1 MLNPNLFQNLD
12 FPYEPLPPA
21 AYEAARTSI
30 LKRDF
35 PQNAILDEYSFSSR
49 HKTHTVK
56 INALAFTH
64 PIHRNPAEYAGF
76 TLYNAVNGQGD
87 DTIVKTLAESSA
99 LFHLIH
105 RDGQFS
111 LWASGVIR
119 NNEANP
125 VRIQDS
131 ISYDQLDNVLSN
143 YAVDLKP
150 QRIIDVKQGRDTFTL
165 PIFRDNIPA
174 LQLSLWATD
183 VTRKLLVDHFALAV
197 DVLRNYARN
206 RRDIGAYD
214 SSLTRIAIQ
223 LLGAIILAD
232 TGVLG
237 NDLRLYDA
245 SMDSLV
251 TAAQSK
257 FESYFQRELFIQY
270 KEAAEEAYR
279 LLRQIRFA
287 GFVPDMLSEIYTKAF
302 SKEQRKKLGRFD
314 TPLYLTRRILENI
327 PVEYLPPDQRFIA
340 DMTCGW
346 GSFLIAGHERLS
358 SLVDTESSSL
368 RNQLRGNDIDPFTA
382 QLAGL
387 GLLLATSEDSWSI
400 DHGDALEWDWLR
412 TNRPN
417 IIVGNPPFESI
428 QGASASGERRWY
440 EKANRFLGY
449 AIQRLA
455 PNGYLA
461 MIMPAS
467 FTSSSAAREF
477 REQLLENCDVFEL
490 WELPIE
496 VFKDATAQTI
506 VLFAQKQ
513 AEKHNSQPIRIRTVQ
528 SNTINSFKSSAVF
541 TASNI
546 ENNQK
551 AQDGDMHN
559 QDKSRKRIDYKIVLP
574 RHSWQAIQSH
584 CKDLREY
591 VEIIKGASRGK
602 PENRRRVVDPKQ
614 VYWLT
619 GVKKVMP
626 RDFFI
631 DYSKPTVIKYPND
644 LERPREDKEYL
655 LAGTKILLP
664 YDPHPSW
671 GKRNKVAIERK
682 GYYVS
687 DSFWV
692 IAPTP
697 EAQSKHI
704 THEVV
709 AAVVNWDVSNAWIV
723 EHLKSPAI
731 PGRALKT
738 IPFPSNLSEDACKTL
753 TDIVRELENLVSANK
768 PVPTEITQLI
778 DNIFKKAYHLDE
790 GTFKRLRKITEWD
803 YDPLTTLDL
812 QSDRKRVNWTLSAV
826 VKSVNLEQST
836 ITLWLEGFDELQAVQ
851 IVPSMPGWM
860 LRPNVAFSTRI
871 SDEHLENGNI
881 SQAIIDWDT
890 FIPQSYTY
898 LSEEELFAKLTAI
911 VQ

>member
-1 MLNPNLFQNLD
+1 MLNPNLFRNLD

-21 AYEAARTSI
+21 AYEAARISI

-35 PQNAILDEYSFSSR
+35 PQNALLNEYCFSSR

-56 INALAFTH
+56 VNALAFTH
-64 PIHRNPAEYAGF
+64 SIHRNPAEYAGL
-76 TLYNAVNGQGD
+76 TLYNAVNDQSD
-87 DTIVKTLAESSA
+87 DVIVKTLAESSA
-99 LFHLIH
+99 PFHLIH

-111 LWASGVIR
+111 FWASGITN

-125 VRIQDS
+125 IRIQDN
-131 ISYDQLDNVLSN
+131 IAYDQLDNVLSK

-165 PIFRDNIPA
+165 PVFRDNIPA
-174 LQLSLWATD
+174 LQLSLWATN
-183 VTRKLLVDHFALAV
+183 VTRKLLVDHFAFAI
-197 DVLRNYARN
+197 DKLRNYARN
-206 RRDIGAYD
+206 HPTIGAYD

-223 LLGAIILAD
+223 LLGAIVLAD

-237 NDLRLYDA
+237 DDLRLHNA
-245 SMDSLV
+245 SMYSLI
-251 TAAQSK
+251 TAAQAK
-257 FESYFQRELFIQY
+257 FENYFQRELFIQY
-270 KEAAEEAYR
+270 QEGAEEAYR
-279 LLRQIRFA
+279 LLREICFA

-302 SKEQRKKLGRFD
+302 SKDQRKKLGRFD

-327 PVEYLPPDQRFIA
+327 PVEYLSPNQRFLV

-358 SLVDTESSSL
+358 SLADTEPSSL
-368 RNQLRGNDIDPFTA
+368 RKLLRGNDIDSFTA

-400 DHGDALEWDWLR
+400 DHRDALEWDWLR
-412 TNRPN
+412 TNQPN
-417 IIVGNPPFESI
+417 IIVGNPPFETT
-428 QGASASGERRWY
+428 QGMSESGERGWY

-467 FTSSSAAREF
+467 FTSSFAAQKL
-477 REQLLENCDVFEL
+477 REQLLDTCNVSEL

-496 VFKDATAQTI
+496 VFKDAAAQTI

-513 AEKHNSQPIRIRTVQ
+513 AEKHHTQPIRIRTVQ
-528 SNTINSFKSSAVF
+528 PNTIKSFKSSAIF
-541 TASNI
+541 TVSAIMNSLTD
-546 ENNQK
+546 
-551 AQDGDMHN
+551 QDDS
-559 QDKSRKRIDYKIVLP
+559 KKIIDYNLALS
-574 RHSWQAIQSH
+574 RYSWEAIRSN
-584 CKDLREY
+584 CKDLQEY

-602 PENRRRVVDPKQ
+602 PENRKKVADPKQ
-614 VYWLT
+614 IHLLT
-619 GVKKVMP
+619 GVKRVMP
-626 RDFFI
+626 RAFFI
-631 DYSKPTVIKYPND
+631 DYSKATVINYPND
-644 LERPREDKEYL
+644 LERPRKDKEHL
-655 LAGTKILLP
+655 LAGTKVLLP

-692 IAPTP
+692 IAPTH
-697 EAQSKHI
+697 EAQYRHI

-709 AAVVNWDVSNAWIV
+709 AAVLNWDVSNAWIV

-731 PGRALKT
+731 SRRTLET
-738 IPFPSNLSEDACKTL
+738 IPFPTNLSEDDCGSLVAL
-753 TDIVRELENLVSANK
+753 IRELENLAFANK
-768 PVPTEITQLI
+768 PTSTEIMQLI
-778 DNIFKKAYHLDE
+778 DDILKKAYGLDDR
-790 GTFKRLRKITEWD
+790 TFNRLRKIADWD
-803 YDPLTTLDL
+803 YNPLTTLDL
-812 QSDRKRVNWTLSAV
+812 QPDRRKVNWALSGI
-826 VKSVNLEQST
+826 VKSINLEHAT
-836 ITLWLEGFDELQAVQ
+836 ITLWLEGFDELQTVQ

-860 LRPNVAFSTRI
+860 LRPDAAFSTRI
-871 SDEHLENGNI
+871 LDEYLENGNI
-881 SQAIIDWDT
+881 DQAVINWDT
-890 FIPQSYTY
+890 FKPQSYTY
-898 LSEEELFAKLTAI
+898 LSKEELFTKLTTI